1 MRKIEIIAAVVALAV
16 ASPLMAQGR
25 GRGNGG
31 VPPGHRPPAGMC
43 RIWIDGVPPGHQPAP
58 TDCATAAARVPA
70 NGRIIYG
77 DDTDGRRGSIYGQN
91 GQVIYG
97 RDGRVIQRGTQGCVQ
112 RVDANGHVY
121 TVCNDGTVN
130 GTSSSRVGRIYDG
143 SQTGV
148 SNSRV
153 GRIYDGGQVSGSN
166 TRAGRIYDGSRAA
179 DEDRAGEAEGKVKGK
194 AKHHKQHGRGEDN
207 DRN

>member
-1 MRKIEIIAAVVALAV
+1 MRKFEIIAAVAALAV
-16 ASPLMAQGR
+16 ASPVMAQGR

-31 VPPGHRPPAGMC
+31 VPPGQRPPAGMC

-77 DDTDGRRGSIYGQN
+77 EGRYDRRGSIYGQN

-97 RDGRVIQRGTQGCVQ
+97 RDGRVIQRGTQNCVQ
-112 RVDANGHVY
+112 RVDVNGHVY
-121 TVCNDGTVN
+121 TTCDN
-130 GTSSSRVGRIYDG
+130 GTANGTATSRAGRIYDG
-143 SQTGV
+143 GQPAA

-153 GRIYDGGQVSGSN
+153 GRIYDG
-166 TRAGRIYDGSRAA
+166 TRASSDVRY
-179 DEDRAGEAEGKVKGK
+179 DEDRGRVKEK
-194 AKHHKQHGRGEDN
+194 AKHKKHGHDEDN

>member
-1 MRKIEIIAAVVALAV
+1 MRKLEIIAAIAALAV
-16 ASPLMAQGR
+16 ASPVMAQGR

-31 VPPGHRPPAGMC
+31 VPPGQRPPAGMC

-77 DDTDGRRGSIYGQN
+77 DGTYDRRGSIYDRA

-97 RDGRVIQRGTQGCVQ
+97 RDGRVIRQPGTQRCVQ
-112 RVDANGHVY
+112 RVDVNGRVY
-121 TVCNDGTVN
+121 TVCDNGTVN
-130 GTSSSRVGRIYDG
+130 GTSTS
-143 SQTGV
+143 
-148 SNSRV
+148 
-153 GRIYDGGQVSGSN
+153 
-166 TRAGRIYDGSRAA
+166 RAGRIYNGSQTAASTSRAGRIYNGGQA
-179 DEDRAGEAEGKVKGK
+179 SNDDRYYDQQGRVKGK
-194 AKHHKQHGRGEDN
+194 GKHHKPHDHDGDD